1 MFLCT
6 PHLQARSHDEMVW
19 SWYYVDSE
27 GARLKGSSRFCS
39 SLYAYGILDEGYKFN
54 MSVEEAA
61 ELAWRAFITQY
72 SVTELVVAVF
82 LVVDDC
88 EVIGVLLQ
96 TELVPLCLRT
106 MEMGSELSTLLSWL
120 CFFLLGL
127 TDQFLSGRKAFS
139 VRLDLKKQSKIWL
152 SFLLTWL
159 VTSIS
164 LIL

>member
-1 MFLCT
+1 MKVVRDIEDGELHLASINEGDLGLCSTLQFLVGVSDSN
-6 PHLQARSHDEMVW
+6 PGSGVRRVW

-82 LVVDDC
+82 LVIC
-88 EVIGVLLQ
+88 
-96 TELVPLCLRT
+96 
-106 MEMGSELSTLLSWL
+106 
-120 CFFLLGL
+120 
-127 TDQFLSGRKAFS
+127 
-139 VRLDLKKQSKIWL
+139 
-152 SFLLTWL
+152 
-159 VTSIS
+159 
-164 LIL
+164 

>member
-82 LVVDDC
+82 LV
-88 EVIGVLLQ
+88 
-96 TELVPLCLRT
+96 
-106 MEMGSELSTLLSWL
+106 
-120 CFFLLGL
+120 GL

-139 VRLDLKKQSKIWL
+139 VRLDLKK
-152 SFLLTWL
+152 
-159 VTSIS
+159 
-164 LIL
+164 